1 MRVGI
6 VGAGPAGLAAARQ
19 LLRGGFDV
27 ELLERGGQVGGVWN
41 YGRPQG
47 RVYRSTHTISSKPT
61 TEFPDFPLPD
71 HFPDYPHHSQM
82 LEYVQTYAQ
91 RFGLEQQVRFYT
103 PVTDVAPEDRG
114 RADTGWVVVT
124 DDGERCRYDAVVL
137 ANGHNTDPRIPE
149 WPGERQGTM
158 LHSAEYRTPGIAAR
172 KRVLVVGA
180 GNSGCDIAV
189 DCAQVAR
196 TTLLSMRRG
205 YHYVPKYVLGRPVDQ
220 IHDLALALRLPL
232 TLRRWIARLA
242 VRLGPGLPGDV
253 GLPEPDHAL
262 FETHPIVNSLLPYY
276 VRHGRI
282 RPVPDVARLEGDAV
296 RFVDDTAES
305 VDVVILAT
313 GYRLTFPFIDYDL
326 LNWSDGRPHLYAH
339 LFHPHYDT
347 LFVVGMFQTD
357 SGVFRILHEQARC
370 IALFLRAA
378 RQGDP
383 VADRMRETKRD
394 TGGGLGRTMAY
405 RETPRHLLE
414 VEHWSY
420 LKGLERTAAML
431 EQGG

>member
-19 LLRGGFDV
+19 LLRAGFDV
-27 ELLERGGQVGGVWN
+27 ELLEREGEVGGVWN
-41 YGRPQG
+41 YDRPQG

-71 HFPDYPHHSQM
+71 RYPDYPHHSQI
-82 LEYVQTYAQ
+82 LEYVRAYARQ
-91 RFGLEQQVRFYT
+91 FGLEEHVRFRT
-103 PVTDVAPEDRG
+103 GALEVEPADRH
-114 RADTGWVVVT
+114 RVDTGWVVVT
-124 DDGERCRYDAVVL
+124 DDGARRRYDALVL
-137 ANGHNTDPRIPE
+137 ATGHNTDPRMPE
-149 WPGERQGTM
+149 WPGELHGTM
-158 LHSAEYRTPGIAAR
+158 LHSAEYRTPDVAAG

-189 DCAQVAR
+189 DSAQVAR

-205 YHYVPKYVLGRPVDQ
+205 YHYVPKYVFGHPVDQ
-220 IHDLALALRLPL
+220 VHDLALALRLPL
-232 TLRRWIARLA
+232 ALRRWMARLA
-242 VRLGPGLPGDV
+242 VRLGPGLPDKV

-262 FETHPIVNSLLPYY
+262 FETHPIVNTLLPYY

-282 RPVPDVARLEGDAV
+282 RPVPDVARLEGEVV
-296 RFVDDTAES
+296 RFVDDTVEP

-313 GYRLTFPFIDYDL
+313 GYRLTFPFIDYGL

-347 LFVVGMFQTD
+347 LFVAGMFQTD
-357 SGVFRILHEQARC
+357 SGVFRILHEQARS

-378 RQGDP
+378 REGDP
-383 VADRMRETKRD
+383 VADRVRERKRD
-394 TGGGLGRTMAY
+394 TEGGLGRQMAY

-420 LKGLERTAAML
+420 VKGLEQTAAML
-431 EQGG
+431 ERSG